1 MEYNT
6 HKHHPDHRYG
16 NVLTLLKDLYELEY
30 FTTDSNSP
38 GKWETGKQELAKL
51 SDEEFES
58 LGEILKTMY
67 LIVHNIK
74 TDTSSQTNQFINKFL
89 EEVKGLKKEV

>member
-6 HKHHPDHRYG
+6 HNQHPDHRYS

-38 GKWETGKQELAKL
+38 GK
-51 SDEEFES
+51 
-58 LGEILKTMY
+58 
-67 LIVHNIK
+67 
-74 TDTSSQTNQFINKFL
+74 
-89 EEVKGLKKEV
+89 